1 MGIEVVIQ
9 RATQEQNIPGDKD
22 FLLWAQSALNKETQ
36 NLEVIIRLVDEDEGR
51 RLNASFRNRDAATN
65 VLSFPSD
72 LPEAIQSQLETGTG
86 SRPLGDLVI
95 CAPVV
100 IREALEQGKAVR
112 DHWAHLVIH
121 GILHLL
127 GHVHDNPE
135 QASIMEQ
142 LEFEILATLGIAD
155 PYKCRLKPLTGDV
168 SGSE

>member
-1 MGIEVVIQ
+1 MSIEVVIQ
-9 RATQEQNIPGDKD
+9 RATQEQNTPGDRD
-22 FLLWAQSALNKETQ
+22 FLAWTQAALKTEPQ

-51 RLNASFRNRDAATN
+51 RLNASFRKRDAATN
-65 VLSFPSD
+65 VLSFRSD
-72 LPEAIQSQLETGTG
+72 LPEDIQSQLETGTG

-127 GHVHDNPE
+127 GYEHESPD
-135 QASIMEQ
+135 QAGTMEQ
-142 LEFEILATLGIAD
+142 LEIEILATLSVAD
-155 PYKCRLKPLTGDV
+155 PYIHR
-168 SGSE
+168 